1 MLNKTT
7 PGVYI
12 EEIVSANKFIAQ
24 TSTSIAGML
33 GMTVR
38 GPVNQPTLVTSQ
50 AEFAQHFGG
59 LLEPQRYDQGRDA
72 LPYAVEGFFANGGM
86 HLYVVRVLGEG
97 AAEAVFDI
105 VMQDDLPGT
114 FSGQSTVDITPILR
128 VHARYPGDWG
138 NNLKVAL
145 KLDHFVSTQVAAT
158 AEASDAAAILAST
171 TGLLPGTLLRIEDP
185 WKRSKGIIREVAAI
199 EPSLNKVWFTQSH
212 GQTLTLGMTVID
224 QGFTLRFEQIENGI
238 TINSEKFENLS
249 LNKQHSR
256 YAPSI
261 VGCWSGVSM
270 EPSLAGQSDLIR
282 LEHLG
287 DEEKLFFSMNT
298 ECGGFLSGGSDDLI
312 GVTDDVY
319 CGKASAEPAQRTG
332 IFTLENEP
340 AVSLVAVPGQT
351 SIRVQKAL
359 IAHCEYM
366 RYRFAVLDTPIGA
379 SVTAALAHRQH
390 FDSTHCA
397 IYYPSLVRTDSFD
410 AINGQRVISPAGHIL
425 GIYARTDTTHG
436 VHKAPANE
444 LVHGILAFDSRL
456 DNSAQNTL
464 NPHNINC
471 LRDFRAQNRGL
482 RVYGAR
488 VATSDPELK
497 YINVRRLLLM
507 IEQSLEIGLN
517 WVKLE
522 ANEQPLWVRIK
533 QSVTNFL
540 TTLWR
545 SGALQG
551 QKVEEAFFVNIG
563 YNQTMTQDDIAH
575 GRLIVEIG
583 IAPIRPAEFVV
594 LRVSQK
600 TQKA

>member
-1 MLNKTT
+1 MPKKTT

-12 EEIVSANKFIAQ
+12 EEVVSANKPIARA
-24 TSTSIAGML
+24 STSIAGMV

-50 AEFAQHFGG
+50 AEFAQLFGG

-86 HLYVVRVLGEG
+86 HLYVVRVLGKG
-97 AAEAVFDI
+97 AAEAAFDV
-105 VMQDDLPGT
+105 VMQGDLPGT
-114 FSGQSTVDITPILR
+114 FSGQNTVEVPPILR

-138 NNLKVAL
+138 NSLKVAL
-145 KLDHFVSTQVAAT
+145 TFEYSVSTQVAAT
-158 AEASDAAAILAST
+158 AGASETAVTLASAA
-171 TGLLPGTLLRIEDP
+171 GLLPGTLIKIEDP
-185 WKRSKGIIREVAAI
+185 LKQNKSIIREVATI
-199 EPSLNKVWFTQSH
+199 EPSLNKVWFTQPH
-212 GQTLTLGMTVID
+212 GQTLTLGMTVVG
-224 QGFTLRFEQIENGI
+224 QTFTLRVEHIENGI
-238 TINSEKFENLS
+238 TIKSEIFENLS
-249 LNKQHSR
+249 LNKQHPR

-261 VGCWSGVSM
+261 VGCWNAVSE
-270 EPSLAGQSDLIR
+270 EPSFDGQSELIR
-282 LEHLG
+282 LENLNDG
-287 DEEKLFFSMNT
+287 GNSFFLMGT
-298 ECGGFLSGGSDDLI
+298 EYGGFLSGGNDDLT
-312 GVTDDVY
+312 GVTGDVY

-332 IFTLENEP
+332 IFALENEP
-340 AVSLVAVPGQT
+340 TVSLVAVPGQA
-351 SIRVQKAL
+351 SIRVQTAL

-397 IYYPSLVRTDSFD
+397 IYYPSLVRADSFD
-410 AINGQRVISPAGHIL
+410 AMNGQRVISPAGHIL
-425 GIYARTDTTHG
+425 GIYARTDTTRG

-444 LVHGILAFDSRL
+444 ELRGILAFDSTL

-464 NPHNINC
+464 NPHDINC

-482 RVYGAR
+482 RVFGAR

-507 IEQSLEIGLN
+507 IEQSLNIGLN

-522 ANEQPLWVRIK
+522 ANEQPLWIRVK
-533 QSVTNFL
+533 QSVTSFL

-551 QKVEEAFFVNIG
+551 QKIEEAFFVNIG
-563 YNQTMTQDDIAH
+563 YNQTMTQGDIAH

-583 IAPIRPAEFVV
+583 IAPIKPAEFVV
-594 LRVSQK
+594 LRVIK
-600 TQKA
+600 RTLAV